1 MLIISRV
8 LCPVDRSDISKR
20 ALRYAFRL
28 ARQHGAR
35 LRVLHVVEPGLLVGD
50 SDGASVA
57 APADA
62 LAAAEEDIGW
72 LVASVVDT
80 EVEMDTVV
88 RDGPAARTI
97 LREARD
103 YGASVIV
110 AGTHGRGGFERL
122 ALGSVTEKL
131 LRKASCPVL
140 VVPPGE
146 TADMPVSTHR
156 VICPTDFSAPAT
168 AALDYARVMA
178 AATGAALSIVTV
190 VEWPFG
196 ETTGDDAVATLRRS
210 LEAEAASQL
219 TAASAAGGPPTETAV
234 LLGKPWKEIV
244 AFARAQHAGLIV
256 MGVAGRGAIDLAV
269 LGSTTHHVVREA
281 PCPVLVV
288 PDRIATERRV

>member
-1 MLIISRV
+1 MLILSRI
-8 LCPVDRSDISKR
+8 LCPVDRSDIAKR

-35 LRVLHVVEPGLLVGD
+35 LRVLHVVEPGIVVGD
-50 SDGASVA
+50 SEGASA
-57 APADA
+57 GLPADV

-88 RDGPAARTI
+88 RDGPVARTI

-103 YGASVIV
+103 DGASLIV
-110 AGTHGRGGFERL
+110 VGTHGRGGFERL

-140 VVPPGE
+140 VVPRGDG
-146 TADMPVSTHR
+146 ADMPLAAQR
-156 VICPTDFSAPAT
+156 VVCPTDFSAPAA

-178 AATGAALSIVTV
+178 TATSAALSIVTV

-196 ETTGDDAVATLRRS
+196 ETTGEDAVAALRRS
-210 LEAEAASQL
+210 LEAEAASKLQ
-219 TAASAAGGPPTETAV
+219 AAIVDGGPPTETTV
-234 LLGKPWKEIV
+234 LYGKPWKEIV
-244 AFARAQHAGLIV
+244 AFTRAQRAGLIV

-288 PDRIATERRV
+288 PDRATADKRS

>member
-1 MLIISRV
+1 MLVISRI
-8 LCPVDRSDISKR
+8 LCPVDRSDIAKR

-28 ARQHGAR
+28 ARQHHAR
-35 LRVLHVVEPGLLVGD
+35 LRVLHVVEPGVIVGD
-50 SDGASVA
+50 SDGASAGV
-57 APADA
+57 PAD
-62 LAAAEEDIGW
+62 LLTAAEEDIGW

-80 EVEMDTVV
+80 EVETDTVV
-88 RDGPAARTI
+88 RDGPVARTI

-103 YGASVIV
+103 YGASLIV
-110 AGTHGRGGFERL
+110 VGTHGRGGFERL

-146 TADMPVSTHR
+146 TADMPISTQR
-156 VICPTDFSAPAT
+156 VVCPTDFSAPAT
-168 AALDYARVMA
+168 AALDYARVA
-178 AATGAALSIVTV
+178 ATATGAALSIVTV

-196 ETTGDDAVATLRRS
+196 ETTGDDAVAALRRS
-210 LEAEAASQL
+210 LEAEATSKLQ
-219 TAASAAGGPPTETAV
+219 AAIVEGGPPTDTAV
-234 LLGKPWKEIV
+234 LYGKPRKEIV
-244 AFARAQHAGLIV
+244 AFARAQRAGLIV
-256 MGVAGRGAIDLAV
+256 MGVAGRGALDLAV